1 MSEPATHGPSADQ
14 QVAAQPHA
22 ASHPPASGHSYAG
35 AHLAGAAFHMR
46 IDTALADGPLHQALA
61 MTAGRLAAG
70 RASAFASLPD
80 ADALRDAAQR
90 IRAHTIAHLDQYLA
104 EFTANAERAGCRIHW
119 AEDAADAARTVVEIA
134 RQNGVS
140 LAVKSKSMLSEE
152 IELNAALDSAGIRVV
167 ETDLGEFVVQ
177 LAGDRPSHIIVPLV
191 HRRRE
196 FVAALFREKLGAT
209 DDEVA
214 TIPAM
219 TAFARKTL
227 RDKFINAGMGV
238 SGVNLAVAD
247 TGTLCLVTNEGNGRL
262 TTTLPRVHV
271 ALLGLERLVPTVAD
285 LGVILQLLARSATGQ
300 AMPVYTN
307 LLTGPR
313 RRAQGAEAAGEP
325 DGPDQVHV
333 VIVDNGRTK
342 LLGSELAEILY
353 CVRCGACLN
362 ICPVYRE
369 IGGHAY
375 GGVYPGPVGSVVM
388 PGLEGLDAWS
398 ELPQASSLCGACRDV
413 CPVRID
419 LPHLLLKL
427 RAQAV
432 RSSLA
437 PAWLSL
443 GMRVF
448 AAVATRPFLYR
459 ALGNIVGRVGAAVTR
474 DGWLKRL
481 PGPLSAWTDSRDFPA
496 PAAKSFTQGWRP
508 KHRTERTGA

>member
-1 MSEPATHGPSADQ
+1 MSESTSHGP
-14 QVAAQPHA
+14 AARTDGPTAH
-22 ASHPPASGHSYAG
+22 SH
-35 AHLAGAAFHMR
+35 GAAAHSHAEAHTAGTAFHTR
-46 IDTALADGPLHQALA
+46 IDTALADGKLRQALS
-61 MTAGRLAAG
+61 MTTGRLAAG
-70 RASAFASLPD
+70 RATAFAALPA

-90 IRAHTIAHLDQYLA
+90 IRAHTIAHLDQYLV
-104 EFTANAERAGCRIHW
+104 EFTANAERLGCHIHW
-119 AEDAADAARTVVEIA
+119 AETAADAARTVVAIA
-134 RQNGVS
+134 QASGVS

-152 IELNAALDSAGIRVV
+152 IELNTALESAGIRVV

-177 LAGDRPSHIIVPLV
+177 LAGDRPSHIIAPIV

-196 FVAALFREKLGAT
+196 DVAALFREKLGAT
-209 DDEVA
+209 ADEVA

-227 RDKFINAGMGV
+227 RDQFVNAGMGI

-247 TGTLCLVTNEGNGRL
+247 TGSLCLVTNEGNGRL

-271 ALLGLERLVPTVAD
+271 ALLGLERLVPTSAD
-285 LGVILQLLARSATGQ
+285 LGVVLQLLARSATGQ

-313 RRAQGAEAAGEP
+313 RRTTGSDSGGEP
-325 DGPDQVHV
+325 DGPDELHI
-333 VIVDNGRTK
+333 VIVDNGRTR

-362 ICPVYRE
+362 VCPVYRQ

-375 GGVYPGPVGSVVM
+375 GGVYPGPIGSVVM
-388 PGLEGLDAWS
+388 PGIEGLDRWA

-419 LPHLLLKL
+419 IPRLLLKL

-432 RSSLA
+432 RESLA
-437 PAWLSL
+437 PMWLRL
-443 GMRVF
+443 GMRAF
-448 AAVATRPFLYR
+448 AAIATRPAIYR
-459 ALGNIVGRVGAAVTR
+459 FVGNLVGRLGTAVAR
-474 DGWLKRL
+474 NGWLTRL
-481 PGPLSAWTDSRDFPA
+481 PGPLAAWTMSRDFPA
-496 PAAKSFTQGWRP
+496 PAAKSFTQSWRP
-508 KHRTERTGA
+508 KRRAERTHA